1 MSKYAKLNK
10 TELLLVIEQLE
21 QESLQNK
28 VSTFSKEIQL
38 LGKDLLKAVGY
49 VYELGHKA
57 GRLVREALPVKKF
70 RKVEVELVPVS
81 FDF

>member
-49 VYELGHKA
+49 VYELGYKA
-57 GRLVREALPVKKF
+57 GCLVREVLPIKKF
-70 RKVEVELVPVS
+70 RKAEVELVPLS